1 MTLAAQARFLPDD
14 PETSIL
20 EVSGHINDYQ
30 LAVLKEGYNKLL
42 GYEASLHGEG
52 LTGDVPDE
60 VIKAIEAKI
69 LKVKFFMVGK
79 EIAGI
84 ATQFDTFVAKRNP
97 KTSRID
103 LYQGEYLEDY
113 TVDP

>member
-1 MTLAAQARFLPDD
+1 MNLAAQPRFLSND
-14 PETSIL
+14 PKTSIL
-20 EVSGHINDYQ
+20 EVYGHIDDYH
-30 LAVLKEGYNKLL
+30 LAILKEGYNKLL
-42 GYEASLHGEG
+42 GYEASIHGAG
-52 LTGDVPDE
+52 LTGNVPDE

-97 KTSRID
+97 KTKRID
-103 LYQGEYLEDY
+103 LYQGEY
-113 TVDP
+113 